1 MQGAAAATE
10 RPKKE
15 VAEAQKHTMEFG
27 MTQVIEGS
35 RQGDVAVRV
44 VKASLTCKSKRRTS
58 KNACCSS
65 QSSKGCRQEEI
76 PTRLHER
83 MSAIMGISP
92 ENNEDLQLLK

>member
-44 VKASLTCKSKRRTS
+44 VKAVAYMQVRTANEQKRLVLVAVVEGMSPGRNS
-58 KNACCSS
+58 D
-65 QSSKGCRQEEI
+65 
-76 PTRLHER
+76 PTARAHER
-83 MSAIMGISP
+83 HHGYFT
-92 ENNEDLQLLK
+92 